1 MRQSAVH
8 FACCV
13 VLGFSFAAAEP
24 VFHNAESL
32 RSDLELVRP
41 KTAFASE
48 SLAQRSQPEKTTH
61 EAKMV
66 LLGMLWFYQVFL
78 SSQDGDHCG
87 FTLSC
92 SHFGQEALKQYG
104 IIEGT
109 LMTSDRLQRCNGFGR
124 DYYPIDP
131 VSDKAIDPVSAD
143 ALWP

>member
-1 MRQSAVH
+1 
-8 FACCV
+8 
-13 VLGFSFAAAEP
+13 
-24 VFHNAESL
+24 
-32 RSDLELVRP
+32 
-41 KTAFASE
+41 
-48 SLAQRSQPEKTTH
+48 
-61 EAKMV
+61 MV

>member
-1 MRQSAVH
+1 MRPSHVFIALCL
-8 FACCV
+8 A
-13 VLGFSFAAAEP
+13 LGFSFAAAEP
-24 VFHNAESL
+24 VSHNAESL
-32 RSDLELVRP
+32 RSDVELLLP
-41 KTAFASE
+41 KTGPASE
-48 SLAQRSQPEKTTH
+48 SFAQQPQSEKTTN
-61 EAKMV
+61 ETKMV

-131 VSDKAIDPVSAD
+131 VSDKVIDPVSAD